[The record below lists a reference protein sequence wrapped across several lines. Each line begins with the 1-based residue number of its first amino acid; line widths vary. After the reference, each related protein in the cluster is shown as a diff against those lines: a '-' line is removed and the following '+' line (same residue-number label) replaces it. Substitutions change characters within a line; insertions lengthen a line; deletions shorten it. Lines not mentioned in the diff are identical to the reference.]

1 MEQISRSSRIKSIAT
16 FVLGIILICVVFEL
30 VGKIKG
36 NPLVFPGG
44 GEVLKTFFRLMGEPQ
59 TYRLIL
65 TTLVHLFVSLLI
77 SFSFGVAIGV
87 AEGLCNF
94 LHKLL
99 YPLMTLLRSI
109 PMIVLVVI
117 TMVLVSYSRVP
128 YIVCALV
135 LVPLISEAV
144 CEGCRNIDRDLVD
157 VYRMNGSFS
166 LRILF
171 AVYIPLVSGY
181 LKQSFVNVTGIGIKI
196 IVTTEY
202 LVQTKD
208 SLGKAIFTSGYFN
221 EYQEIYAYALIMILL
236 VLLFTELPL
245 SLIRLLRKKQ
255 KK

>member
-36 NPLVFPGG
+36 NPLVFPSG

-117 TMVLVSYSRVP
+117 TMVLASYSRVP

-221 EYQEIYAYALIMILL
+221 DYQEIYAYALIMILL

>member
-1 MEQISRSSRIKSIAT
+1 
-16 FVLGIILICVVFEL
+16 
-30 VGKIKG
+30 
-36 NPLVFPGG
+36 
-44 GEVLKTFFRLMGEPQ
+44 MGEAR

-77 SFSFGVAIGV
+77 SFSIGIAVGV

-94 LHKLL
+94 LHRLL

-117 TMVLVSYSRVP
+117 TMVLASYSKVP

-135 LVPLISEAV
+135 LVPFISEAV

-166 LRILF
+166 MRILF
-171 AVYIPLVSGY
+171 SVYIPLVSGY
-181 LKQSFVNVTGIGIKI
+181 LKQSFVNATGIGIKI

-245 SLIRLLRKKQ
+245 GIIRWAKKN
-255 KK
+255 KKNRTTFSGSDFFDGRN

>member
-1 MEQISRSSRIKSIAT
+1 MIISSF
-16 FVLGIILICVVFEL
+16 FV
-30 VGKIKG
+30 
-36 NPLVFPGG
+36 
-44 GEVLKTFFRLMGEPQ
+44 
-59 TYRLIL
+59 
-65 TTLVHLFVSLLI
+65 
-77 SFSFGVAIGV
+77 IGV

-94 LHKLL
+94 LHKLM

-117 TMVLVSYSRVP
+117 TMVLASYSRVP
-128 YIVCALV
+128 YIVCSLV